1 MEESGHGRKLGEERW
16 GGTEGG
22 EGHEKW
28 WDGGLIVTRGQIG
41 PVIGESW
48 QVKQR

>member
-1 MEESGHGRKLGEERW
+1 MAVSWVRRGG